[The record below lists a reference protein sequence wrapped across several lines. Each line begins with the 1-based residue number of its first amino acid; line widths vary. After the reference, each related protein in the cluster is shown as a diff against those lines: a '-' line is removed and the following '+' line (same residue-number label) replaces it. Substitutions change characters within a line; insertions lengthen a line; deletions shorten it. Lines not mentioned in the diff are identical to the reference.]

1 MLPLRDIHA
10 ATSGAGRQPMSKQRS
25 GTLSGATG
33 DVEILERSTL
43 YQGFFA
49 LHRLR
54 LRHRLFAGGWSRP
67 LTRELFVRGPAVG
80 VLLYDPE
87 HRLVGLVEQF
97 RVGALDEPAGPWLTE
112 VVAGM
117 VEPGE
122 APAAVAHREV
132 EEEAGIRTVDLEP
145 ICRYLTSPGGS
156 DETLTLFC
164 GLTDLRERAG
174 CFGRD
179 DEHEDIRFLVIPEAE
194 ALDGLATGRYN
205 NAPTIVSLQ
214 WLALNGARLRKGD
227 SQCANQSTD

>member
-1 MLPLRDIHA
+1 M
-10 ATSGAGRQPMSKQRS
+10 
-25 GTLSGATG
+25 
-33 DVEILERSTL
+33 
-43 YQGFFA
+43 
-49 LHRLR
+49 
-54 LRHRLFAGGWSRP
+54 
-67 LTRELFVRGPAVG
+67 
-80 VLLYDPE
+80 
-87 HRLVGLVEQF
+87 
-97 RVGALDEPAGPWLTE
+97 
-112 VVAGM
+112 
-117 VEPGE
+117 
-122 APAAVAHREV
+122 
-132 EEEAGIRTVDLEP
+132 DLEP

-194 ALDGLATGRYN
+194 ALDGLATGHYN